1 MGTLTKLKAWFSAEV
16 KASTVVANSC
26 IVDVNRVAGAKSGR
40 DRIPPR
46 AQIQALQ
53 RLARFAKKESIRL
66 VAVIDGKELRDV
78 AHGADYQGITVY
90 FSEKSGSLVEA
101 ICKASQK
108 HQGALVITDNRDVE
122 KKVSAQGAETMRVSS
137 LKKGL
142 DSVLGGSGGSPSRSG
157 AGGNQRR
164 RSSGG
169 GKQRRPAREK
179 SEGVTGKKEEPKD
192 VDPVSEL
199 IDLVE

>member
-1 MGTLTKLKAWFSAEV
+1 MGTLTKLKAWFSADV
-16 KASTVVANSC
+16 NASTVVASSC

-46 AQIQALQ
+46 VQIQTLQ
-53 RLARFAKKESIRL
+53 RLARFAKKESIGL

-78 AHGADYQGITVY
+78 AHGADYQGVKVY
-90 FSEKSGSLVEA
+90 FSAQAANFAEA
-101 ICKASQK
+101 MLKASRK
-108 HQGALVITDNRDVE
+108 HRGALVITDNQDVE

-137 LKKGL
+137 FKKGL
-142 DSVLGGSGGSPSRSG
+142 DSVLGGSGGSQSRSG
-157 AGGNQRR
+157 GGGSQRR

-179 SEGVTGKKEEPKD
+179 SEGETGKKEEPKD